1 MAIAPLT
8 VTLER
13 ESVVD
18 FSKPFLS
25 FNIKAYGNKNS
36 RDNWSIFSFLR
47 PLSNE
52 VWVRSFI

>member
-1 MAIAPLT
+1 MIAPLT

-25 FNIKAYGNKNS
+25 FNIKPKKKDVKDTEA
-36 RDNWSIFSFLR
+36 IFSFLH
-47 PLSNE
+47 PLSKE
-52 VWVRSFI
+52 IWVSV